1 MIEKGKRL
9 ATLGFGVPNLL
20 KFGNVGYFPEEFIED
35 FDLRG
40 MTALEIRDELLRSMI
55 DLDGDVIVCWPAY
68 NLMYYVDVFN
78 NTFIKYDME
87 GSEHPA
93 EIDQAIERAKEQ
105 RAQVEEMMRM
115 TTAMV
120 NELIESLMGGEE
132 DESLS

>member
-40 MTALEIRDELLRSMI
+40 MTALEIRDELLRSTI

-78 NTFIKYDME
+78 NTFLKFDME
-87 GSEHPA
+87 GSEHP
-93 EIDQAIERAKEQ
+93 R
-105 RAQVEEMMRM
+105 
-115 TTAMV
+115 
-120 NELIESLMGGEE
+120 E
-132 DESLS
+132 DFLENWTSLSTTREKNNE

>member
-40 MTALEIRDELLRSMI
+40 MTALEIRDELLRSTI

-68 NLMYYVDVFN
+68 NLRYYVDVFN
-78 NTFIKYDME
+78 NTFIKFDM
-87 GSEHPA
+87 
-93 EIDQAIERAKEQ
+93 DL
-105 RAQVEEMMRM
+105 
-115 TTAMV
+115 
-120 NELIESLMGGEE
+120 LINYAGEE
-132 DESLS
+132 